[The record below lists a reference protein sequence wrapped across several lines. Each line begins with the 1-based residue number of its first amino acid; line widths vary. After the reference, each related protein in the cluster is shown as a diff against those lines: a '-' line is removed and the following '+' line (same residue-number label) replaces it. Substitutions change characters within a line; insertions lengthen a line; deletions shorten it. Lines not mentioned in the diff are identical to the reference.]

1 MTSVNE
7 LKKGDILTNTNHGFD
22 IEIVEIGKQEIINGI
37 LESGAKYVKTSVSN
51 ESCAVAIAIRD
62 IEDSAYLPSDFEWTE
77 CSTGLD
83 EEDY

>member
-1 MTSVNE
+1 MTT
-7 LKKGDILTNTNHGFD
+7 KK
-22 IEIVEIGKQEIINGI
+22 EIINDI

-51 ESCAVAIAIRD
+51 EACAVAIAIRD
-62 IEDSAYLPSDFEWTE
+62 IEGVDDLPQDFEWTE